1 MNNKIK
7 LSHSFFFIVFFSF
20 LFGSCVKENLV
31 IPTIEPTYKIE
42 DITIEGVQLKKI
54 TGTINESLNLK
65 NTYQYLLSGLVY
77 VEDSLTIQEGTIFYA
92 DNNVLTSLIVN
103 RSAMIFANGT
113 AQQPI
118 IFTSENEIRQTAQ
131 PGDWGGIHINGQAS
145 LNSRKSGLVELIGK
159 YGRTDIDAN
168 DLDNSGQLKY
178 VRIEYGGRIMNGE
191 SGSLN
196 LNGVGSNTS
205 IEHIQVYKSLTS
217 GIRFRGGA
225 ANLKY
230 AISTQ
235 PEGRGFRWDDG
246 WRGFG
251 QFWIVHFPE
260 SMSDTV
266 TAIEGRSGIVT
277 DLPISSPIISNIT
290 VVGLGINSFSPVIRG
305 IRFREATHGKI
316 YNSIITNC
324 IRGVRADYSQP
335 YIDAGDLVFANNSV
349 FNNFPN
355 YYSSSSSV
363 AEMFESPS
371 FNNSSDFIT
380 MDGFKGTSSQNVFQ
394 ISNLHSWFDNVTF
407 KGALESANNW
417 TDGWMKY

>member
-316 YNSIITNC
+316 YNSIITNSDNLKTAYDNAMEAMGSFFKSNHRELLTKP
-324 IRGVRADYSQP
+324 IKKQYRANKFLEISINMQFQKMYPDKFTESRKLEEM
-335 YIDAGDLVFANNSV
+335 IDNQNHQIKVLQKQ
-349 FNNFPN
+349 FN
-355 YYSSSSSV
+355 
-363 AEMFESPS
+363 
-371 FNNSSDFIT
+371 
-380 MDGFKGTSSQNVFQ
+380 
-394 ISNLHSWFDNVTF
+394 L
-407 KGALESANNW
+407 
-417 TDGWMKY
+417 